1 MNVKMGSPDTT
12 STSYIALLFWWIG
25 LNTIEWLFVDTKLL
39 STLKRTVFPNKKNL
53 VLIQT
58 IQNVARSK
66 QHCSNWLILTLRDLN
81 IETSREK
88 YKEKPD
94 ARHQMMNIG
103 FSFTAFLVII
113 FAYQSIVGPINGKNL
128 SSQNYTGKGIVV
140 EGNKNIVNLGHDK
153 EIKTALSQIQKSLAS
168 LEEKISEIHPNR
180 CGK

>member
-1 MNVKMGSPDTT
+1 MGSPDTT

-25 LNTIEWLFVDTKLL
+25 PDTIEWLFVDTKLL
-39 STLKRTVFPNKKNL
+39 AILKRTVFPNKKNL

-66 QHCSNWLILTLRDLN
+66 QHCSNWLLTWRDLN

-94 ARHQMMNIG
+94 TRYQMMNTG
-103 FSFTAFLVII
+103 FSFTAFLAII
-113 FAYQSIVGPINGKNL
+113 FASQRIVGPINGENL

-140 EGNKNIVNLGHDK
+140 EGNKNIVNLCHDK

-168 LEEKISEIHPNR
+168 LEEKISAMQPNR
-180 CGK
+180 RGK